1 MSLRTVDAAVSD
13 SLQRVGLAVVAGL
26 LGTVLLWAI
35 ERWAGDWARPGQLR
49 KQFRAVPAA
58 LAAAFKPG
66 QVRAHA
72 VLLLW
77 LPWPAG
83 GSLRQ
88 AGQAACAL
96 PGLSR
101 YCCRDKKRGALPAA
115 LLSAGA
121 AALLCP
127 GVLHHSAVS
136 AGSGGGRQDEA
147 RVWHPVQ

>member
-1 MSLRTVDAAVSD
+1 MPLVDHLMSLRTVDAAVSD

-26 LGTVLLWAI
+26 LGSALLWAI

-88 AGQAACAL
+88 EGQAACAL

-115 LLSAGA
+115 LRRCC
-121 AALLCP
+121 CP
-127 GVLHHSAVS
+127 TMSWRTAPQCCQRWLRWRPS
-136 AGSGGGRQDEA
+136 R
-147 RVWHPVQ
+147 